1 MAIDTNSTKAAVE
14 KAQQARGA
22 DVAKAS
28 EKPTTIAGW
37 LDKQKPQIAR
47 ALPRHIDIERFT
59 RIALTT
65 LRTNPQLQQTTPES
79 FLGAVMLA
87 AQLGLEPGPLGQA
100 YLVPFKNQGRLETQF
115 IVGYKGYIDLARRSG
130 QMVSIE
136 VRTVYEADEFEYSFG
151 LEGTVR
157 HIPSRSE
164 DRGEPVMWYGIAKFK
179 DGGHYYEVLSRGDV
193 ERYRKRSKAPNS
205 PAWTQD
211 YDAMAKKTVVR
222 RMAPWLPMS
231 VESQQAVASDENVAR
246 LNFSSDV
253 IDVGGVE
260 VIDAETGEIVSE
272 APSAAEG
279 GFRTPLVG
287 DE

>member
-1 MAIDTNSTKAAVE
+1 MAVDTKATRQAVE
-14 KAQQARGA
+14 QAQKSA

-28 EKPTTIAGW
+28 ERPTTIAGW

-65 LRTNPQLQQTTPES
+65 LRQTPQLQQTTPES
-79 FLGAVMLA
+79 FLGAIMLA

-100 YLVPFKNQGRLETQF
+100 YIVPFNNKGRMEAQF

-130 QMVSIE
+130 QLLSIE

-151 LEGTVR
+151 LEGDIR
-157 HIPSRSE
+157 HIPSREE
-164 DRGEPVMWYGIAKFK
+164 DRGNPVVWYGIAKLK
-179 DGGHYYEVLSRGDV
+179 DGGLYYEVMSRGDI

-231 VESQQAVASDENVAR
+231 VEAQQVAASDENVAR
-246 LNFSSDV
+246 LNFSDDA
-253 IDVGGVE
+253 IDVVGVE
-260 VIDAETGEIVSE
+260 VVDAETGEIVDE
-272 APSAAEG
+272 TPADGDG
-279 GFRTPLVG
+279 GYKTPMVS
-287 DE
+287 

>member
-1 MAIDTNSTKAAVE
+1 MAVDTKATRQAVE
-14 KAQQARGA
+14 QAQKSA
-22 DVAKAS
+22 DVAKAG
-28 EKPTTIAGW
+28 ERPTTIAGW

-65 LRTNPQLQQTTPES
+65 LRQTPQLQQTTPES
-79 FLGAVMLA
+79 FLGAIMLA

-100 YLVPFKNQGRLETQF
+100 YIVPFNNKGRMEAQF

-130 QMVSIE
+130 QLLSIE

-151 LEGTVR
+151 LDGDIR
-157 HIPSRSE
+157 HIPSRAE
-164 DRGEPVMWYGIAKFK
+164 DRGNPVMWYGIAKFK
-179 DGGHYYEVLSRGDV
+179 DGGLYYEVMSRGDI

-231 VESQQAVASDENVAR
+231 VEAQQVAASDENVAR
-246 LNFSSDV
+246 LNFSDDA
-253 IDVGGVE
+253 IDVVGVE
-260 VIDAETGEIVSE
+260 VVDAETGEIVDE
-272 APSAAEG
+272 TPADG
-279 GFRTPLVG
+279 GYKTPMVS
-287 DE
+287 

>member
-1 MAIDTNSTKAAVE
+1 MAVDTKATRQAVE
-14 KAQQARGA
+14 QAQKSA

-28 EKPTTIAGW
+28 ERPTTIAGW

-65 LRTNPQLQQTTPES
+65 LRQTPQLQQTTPES
-79 FLGAVMLA
+79 FLGAIMLA

-100 YLVPFKNQGRLETQF
+100 YIVPFNNKGRMEAQF

-130 QMVSIE
+130 QLLSIE

-151 LEGTVR
+151 LEGDIR
-157 HIPSRSE
+157 HIPSREE
-164 DRGEPVMWYGIAKFK
+164 DRGNPVMWYGIAKLK
-179 DGGHYYEVLSRGDV
+179 DGGLYYEVMSRGDI

-231 VESQQAVASDENVAR
+231 VEAQQVAASDENVAR
-246 LNFSSDV
+246 LNFSDDA
-253 IDVGGVE
+253 IDVVGVE
-260 VIDAETGEIVSE
+260 VVDAETGEIVDE
-272 APSAAEG
+272 TPADGDG
-279 GFRTPLVG
+279 GYKTPMVS
-287 DE
+287 

>member
-1 MAIDTNSTKAAVE
+1 MAVDTKATRQAVE
-14 KAQQARGA
+14 QAQKSA

-28 EKPTTIAGW
+28 ERPTTIAGW

-65 LRTNPQLQQTTPES
+65 LRRTPQLQQTTPES
-79 FLGAVMLA
+79 FLGAIMLA

-100 YLVPFKNQGRLETQF
+100 YIVPFNNKGRMEAQF

-130 QMVSIE
+130 QLLSIE

-151 LEGTVR
+151 LEGDIR
-157 HIPSRSE
+157 HIPSREE
-164 DRGEPVMWYGIAKFK
+164 DRGNPVMWYGIAKLK
-179 DGGHYYEVLSRGDV
+179 DGGLYYEVMSRGDI

-205 PAWTQD
+205 PAWIQD

-231 VESQQAVASDENVAR
+231 VEAQQVAASDENVAR
-246 LNFSSDV
+246 LNFSDDA
-253 IDVGGVE
+253 IDVVGVE
-260 VIDAETGEIVSE
+260 VVDAETGEIVDE
-272 APSAAEG
+272 TPADGDG
-279 GFRTPLVG
+279 GYKTPMVS
-287 DE
+287 

>member
-1 MAIDTNSTKAAVE
+1 MPVSTDAAKNAVATRQTN
-14 KAQQARGA
+14 G
-22 DVAKAS
+22 VAKN

-65 LRTNPQLQQTTPES
+65 LRTNPQLQQCTPES

-100 YLVPFKNQGRLETQF
+100 YLVPFRNQGALEVQF

-130 QMVSIE
+130 QLKSIE
-136 VRTVYEADEFEYSFG
+136 VRTVFEHDEFEYSFG
-151 LEGTVR
+151 LAGNIR
-157 HIPSRSE
+157 NIPSRAE
-164 DRGEPVMWYGIAKFK
+164 DRGNPVMWYGIAKFN
-179 DGGHYYEVLSRGDV
+179 DGGVYYEVLSRGDV

-231 VESQQAVASDENVAR
+231 VESQSAAASDENVAR
-246 LNFSSDV
+246 LNFSEDS
-253 IDVGGVE
+253 IDVGGVDVIDSDTGE
-260 VIDAETGEIVSE
+260 VIE
-272 APSAAEG
+272 AQVVEPPAAG
-279 GFRTPLVG
+279 IRTPMVGG